1 MPLPGLFGLDG
12 PAAALVLGAAAGRS
26 PSECC
31 LPFLPEGRLLETRFR
46 FSMSERRSGAAAVC
60 EVDDEGAE
68 AAPAPEASD
77 ADEVSRELLEL
88 INDKMF

>member
-1 MPLPGLFGLDG
+1 MA
-12 PAAALVLGAAAGRS
+12 AAALVLGVAAAGRS

-60 EVDDEGAE
+60 EDDEGAE

-77 ADEVSRELLEL
+77 ADEVSRELFGVD
-88 INDKMF
+88 N